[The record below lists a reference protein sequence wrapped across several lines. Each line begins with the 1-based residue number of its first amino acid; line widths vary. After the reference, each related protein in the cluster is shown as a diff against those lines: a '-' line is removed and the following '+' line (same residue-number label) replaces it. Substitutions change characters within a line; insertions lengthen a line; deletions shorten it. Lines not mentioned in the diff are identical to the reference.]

1 MPIPHESVC
10 IDGLSPSMSLST
22 SPNNITLA
30 VTADSQ
36 FFLAATH
43 ATLRRSGNTTEAQ
56 KHRMSLLYRACTFE
70 PRSIERSF
78 RELLDR
84 LAQERMPQLWQ
95 PLILI
100 TDEKRNIAERCIAI
114 RSFAFRMQTIDWCI

>member
-1 MPIPHESVC
+1 
-10 IDGLSPSMSLST
+10 
-22 SPNNITLA
+22 
-30 VTADSQ
+30 
-36 FFLAATH
+36 
-43 ATLRRSGNTTEAQ
+43 
-56 KHRMSLLYRACTFE
+56 MSLLYRACTFE

-100 TDEKRNIAERCIAI
+100 TDEKKEYRRALYSHPLFR
-114 RSFAFRMQTIDWCI
+114 FRMQTIDWCI